1 MQKWRGEIKM
11 NFTLQLIYRELCG
24 GCIKYIRYAK
34 IRFQAGLAKW
44 HCDIR
49 AQRTKLMEIGIKVS
63 NKCAEY
69 QKEQGR
75 INEFRCIAGI

>member
-49 AQRTKLMEIGIKVS
+49 AYGNPNKGI
-63 NKCAEY
+63 
-69 QKEQGR
+69 
-75 INEFRCIAGI
+75 